1 MNPDPVKQER
11 CELRKKQLLW
21 VMDNFT
27 EPVYTPDCAN
37 NMASLSDTFNVQDDI
52 DLEGYNPCGITMTI
66 LNFEPINTSL
76 SEFSNASVARI
87 MRDMQCYLPKTL
99 RMIGLWNPKSWNAG
113 NSTIPEETMELMGN
127 FSEWILCMKSRILND
142 FTTKYILGGKL
153 QFLEIM
159 KRRYKRQYS
168 ERTETTMETSES
180 KEPIKLNINF
190 TRLGTDEGSKS

>member
-1 MNPDPVKQER
+1 MNPNEQMQER
-11 CELRKKQLLW
+11 CELRRSQLKWL
-21 VMDNFT
+21 MENFT

-37 NMASLSDTFNVQDDI
+37 NMASLSDTFNVQDDNE
-52 DLEGYNPCGITMTI
+52 LEGYNPCGITMTI
-66 LNFEPINTSL
+66 LNFEPVNTSL

-99 RMIGLWNPKSWNAG
+99 RMTGLWNPKSWNAG
-113 NSTIPEETMELMGN
+113 NSTIADETMELMSA

-142 FTTKYILGGKL
+142 FTTKYILGGKP

-159 KRRYKRQYS
+159 KRRYRKQYS
-168 ERTETTMETSES
+168 DRIDTTVETSEP

-190 TRLGTDEGSKS
+190 SRLGTDEGSKS

>member
-1 MNPDPVKQER
+1 ME
-11 CELRKKQLLW
+11 
-21 VMDNFT
+21 NFT

-52 DLEGYNPCGITMTI
+52 EMEGYNPCGITMTI
-66 LNFEPINTSL
+66 LNFEPVNTSL

-99 RMIGLWNPKSWNAG
+99 RQTGLWNPKSWNAG
-113 NSTIPEETMELMGN
+113 NSTISEETSELMN
-127 FSEWILCMKSRILND
+127 AFSEWILCMKSRILND
-142 FTTKYILGGKL
+142 FTTKYILGGKP

-159 KRRYKRQYS
+159 KRRYRKQYS
-168 ERTETTMETSES
+168 DRIDTTVETSEP

-190 TRLGTDEGSKS
+190 SRLGADEGSKS

>member
-1 MNPDPVKQER
+1 MNPNEQMQER
-11 CELRKKQLLW
+11 CELRRSQLKWL
-21 VMDNFT
+21 MENFT

-52 DLEGYNPCGITMTI
+52 EMEGYNPCGITMTI
-66 LNFEPINTSL
+66 LNFEPVNTSL

-99 RMIGLWNPKSWNAG
+99 RQTGLWNPKSWNAG
-113 NSTIPEETMELMGN
+113 NSTISEETSELMN
-127 FSEWILCMKSRILND
+127 AFSEWILCMKSRILND
-142 FTTKYILGGKL
+142 FTTKYILGGKP

-159 KRRYKRQYS
+159 KRRYRKQYS
-168 ERTETTMETSES
+168 DRIDTTVETSEP

-190 TRLGTDEGSKS
+190 SRLGADEGSKS

>member
-1 MNPDPVKQER
+1 MNPNNQMQER
-11 CELRKKQLLW
+11 CELRRKQLKWL
-21 VMDNFT
+21 MDNFT

-37 NMASLSDTFNVQDDI
+37 NMASLSDTFNVQEDI

-168 ERTETTMETSES
+168 ERTETTMETSEP

-190 TRLGTDEGSKS
+190 TRLGADEGSKS

>member
-1 MNPDPVKQER
+1 MNPNEQMQER
-11 CELRKKQLLW
+11 CELRRSQLKWL
-21 VMDNFT
+21 MENFT

-52 DLEGYNPCGITMTI
+52 EMEGYNPCGITMTI
-66 LNFEPINTSL
+66 LNFEPVNTSL

-99 RMIGLWNPKSWNAG
+99 RQTGLWNPKSWNVG
-113 NSTIPEETMELMGN
+113 NSTISEETSELMSA
-127 FSEWILCMKSRILND
+127 FSDWILCMKSRILND
-142 FTTKYILGGKL
+142 FTTKYILQGKP

-159 KRRYKRQYS
+159 KRRYRKQYS
-168 ERTETTMETSES
+168 DRIDTTVETSEP

-190 TRLGTDEGSKS
+190 SRLGADEGSKS

>member
-1 MNPDPVKQER
+1 MNPNEQMQER
-11 CELRKKQLLW
+11 CELRRSQLKWL
-21 VMDNFT
+21 MENFT

-37 NMASLSDTFNVQDDI
+37 NMASLSYTFNVQDDI
-52 DLEGYNPCGITMTI
+52 EMEGYNPCGITMTI
-66 LNFEPINTSL
+66 LNFEPVNTSL

-99 RMIGLWNPKSWNAG
+99 RMAGLWNPKSWNAG
-113 NSTIPEETMELMGN
+113 NSTISEETSELMSA

-142 FTTKYILGGKL
+142 FTTKYILGGKP

-159 KRRYKRQYS
+159 KRRYRKQYS
-168 ERTETTMETSES
+168 DRIDTTVETSEP

-190 TRLGTDEGSKS
+190 SRLGADEGNKS

>member
-1 MNPDPVKQER
+1 
-11 CELRKKQLLW
+11 
-21 VMDNFT
+21 MDNFT

-37 NMASLSDTFNVQDDI
+37 NMASLSDTFNVQEDI

-113 NSTIPEETMELMGN
+113 NSTIPEETMELMSN

-168 ERTETTMETSES
+168 ERTETTMETSEP

-190 TRLGTDEGSKS
+190 TKLGADEGSKS